1 MLDAWGGCCLYDET
15 ARQPGADCGILGWLF
30 GGAAA
35 VELSART
42 DEQLIEAAIDTLPQ
56 DRELARELLIE
67 GRVHRWIG
75 SVSAMP
81 GGEGPTRLDLRHQPE
96 PVDHPGLFVVGD
108 YLFDSTLNG
117 VLDSA
122 TCVAG
127 WVAAGLEHG

>member
-1 MLDAWGGCCLYDET
+1 M
-15 ARQPGADCGILGWLF
+15 
-30 GGAAA
+30 
-35 VELSART
+35 T

-81 GGEGPTRLDLRHQPE
+81 GGEGSTRLDLRHQPE